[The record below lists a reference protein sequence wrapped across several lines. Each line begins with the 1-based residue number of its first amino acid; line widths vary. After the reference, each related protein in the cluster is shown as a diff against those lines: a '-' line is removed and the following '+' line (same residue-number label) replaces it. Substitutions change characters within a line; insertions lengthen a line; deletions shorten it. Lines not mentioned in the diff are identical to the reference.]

1 MMTRVRLPAAVIC
14 VCLLAGITS
23 TAVSLARE
31 KSRRPAAAF
40 RLKPEATPT
49 ADGWL
54 PPSGGRTSEADEPRA
69 NQIRPEPNRGGALD
83 VASTDVKVALER
95 LKPAEGYEISL
106 FASEKEFPDIAN
118 PLAMTFD
125 TRGRL
130 WVLTS
135 PTYPHVLPGVP
146 AHDKLVILDD
156 VNQDGR
162 ADTLTVFADDLYIPT
177 GFELGDGGAYVSQQP
192 NLIFLRDT
200 NRDGKAD
207 ERRIVLHGFGTEDSH
222 HSIHAFTWG
231 PGGDLYFQE
240 GTFLHSQV
248 ETPYGTVRL
257 EEAGVFRYEPRT
269 EKLSVFVS
277 YGFANPWG
285 HVVDRWGQNFIS
297 DASNGNNYYGTPF
310 SGHVDYPRKQRPM
323 QVWTLT
329 QVRPTA
335 NIEFVSSRHFPDE
348 AQGNFLVT
356 NTIGFQGIKQY
367 KVREEGSGFVA
378 VETDPLLMSVDPNFR
393 PIAIK
398 FGFDG
403 ALYIADWFNPL
414 VGHMQYSLRDPRR
427 DTTHGRIWRITA
439 KGRPLNPRP
448 KIEGEPIEA
457 QLELLKAYEDR
468 TRYQARLALRAL
480 PTVTVVAAL
489 KKWIEGLDPA
499 EPDYEHHLLEALWV
513 YEHHDTVAPEVLNAL
528 LQAREFRARA
538 AATRVLQHWFDRVD
552 GGLMILKR
560 MVNDPE
566 PRVRLEAVRALSFVP
581 TLGAAEIALEALKHP
596 LDYYLQY
603 VLDSTIT
610 SLEKTWKPALTSR
623 QPFAAENPDGLVF
636 LIARLD
642 AKELLALPKNEIVL
656 RAIVDRPAID
666 AASRRG
672 AIEALAQLNTLP
684 PAQEL
689 IDALERLDGEPG
701 TRPVVQDLSQLLTT
715 LEPAALAGV
724 RNDLARLATLGKDET
739 TRRGAFAGLLRA
751 DAGSNK
757 AWNLAS
763 ASERNRMDLL
773 HGAAAL
779 KDARVLD
786 ELYPKIL
793 ASLEKGQRTAPAM
806 HGRVVRIVAPG
817 VERSLRLAEVQVV
830 TALENAALRGKATQ
844 SSIVAGGATG
854 GQPERAIDTR
864 TDSDPKAGS
873 TAFTTLERNPW
884 WEVDLGES
892 QPIESI
898 TIWNQPTNDRT
909 ATLHVS
915 VLDSSR
921 KPVFALDQLP
931 ASSATE
937 RVTIGGDVDDAVINA
952 AIAALAAV
960 NGRDIERFGLLA
972 KQIPNAGSRRAAIA
986 ALRAMPRERWP
997 AEQLMPLSESL
1008 LSYIRTVPA
1017 SERTAPA
1024 FKEAVELGREVAGRL
1039 PAESAG
1045 ITTAA
1050 IDKLIV
1056 RTIRIE
1062 SPIAEMKFS
1071 LPGFTVEAGEEI
1083 EIEFF
1088 NPDQMPH
1095 NLVITVPGALESV
1108 SLKAEAMAREPDGF
1122 ARNFVPTTA
1131 EVLHSTKLLNTGE
1144 TGRLRFTVP
1153 TRTGSYPYVCTFP
1166 GHWRTMN
1173 GLMSVIRTG
1182 TTLPGR

>member
-1 MMTRVRLPAAVIC
+1 MRVRLPATV
-14 VCLLAGITS
+14 VGLWLLAGMSSIVLS
-23 TAVSLARE
+23 VAS
-31 KSRRPAAAF
+31 
-40 RLKPEATPT
+40 
-49 ADGWL
+49 D
-54 PPSGGRTSEADEPRA
+54 ADEPRA
-69 NQIRPEPNRGGALD
+69 GQIRPEPNRGGALD
-83 VASTDVKVALER
+83 MASVDVKVALER

-106 FASEKEFPDIAN
+106 FASEKEFPEIAN

-146 AHDKLVILDD
+146 AHDKLVILED

-162 ADTLTVFADDLYIPT
+162 ADKLTVFADDLYIPT

-192 NLIFLRDT
+192 NLVFLRDT
-200 NRDGKAD
+200 NGDGKAD

-248 ETPYGTVRL
+248 ETPYGIVRL

-378 VETDPLLMSVDPNFR
+378 VETDPLLMSIDPNFR

-414 VGHMQYSLRDPRR
+414 IGHMQYSLRDPRR
-427 DTTHGRIWRITA
+427 DTSHGRIWRLTA
-439 KGRPLNPRP
+439 KGRPLNGRP
-448 KIEGEPIEA
+448 KIEGEPIDA

-468 TRYQARLALRAL
+468 TRAQARLALRAL
-480 PTVTVVAAL
+480 PTATVVAAL

-499 EPDYEHHLLEALWV
+499 EPDYEHQLLEALWV
-513 YEHHDTVAPEVLNAL
+513 YEHHDTVEPEVLNAL
-528 LQAREFRARA
+528 LQAKEFRARA

-552 GGLMILKR
+552 GALMILKR

-581 TLGAAEIALEALKHP
+581 TTAAAEIALEALKHP

-603 VLDSTIT
+603 ALDSTIT
-610 SLEKTWKPALTSR
+610 TLEKTWKPALTGG

-636 LIARLD
+636 LLARLD
-642 AKELLALPKNEIVL
+642 AKELLALPKNEIAL
-656 RAIVDRPAID
+656 RAIGDRPGID

-672 AIEALAQLNTLP
+672 AIEALATLNHLS

-715 LEPAALAGV
+715 LDPAALAGV
-724 RNDLARLATLGKDET
+724 RNDLARLATLGKDEM
-739 TRRGAFAGLLRA
+739 TRRGGFAALLRA
-751 DAGSNK
+751 DGGSNP

-793 ASLEKGQRTAPAM
+793 ASLDKGQRTAPAM
-806 HGRVVRIVAPG
+806 QGRFVRIVAPG
-817 VERSLRLAEVQVV
+817 AERSLRLAEVQVV
-830 TALENAALRGKATQ
+830 TPLENAALRGKATQ

-854 GQPERAIDTR
+854 GQPERAIDNR

-873 TAFTTLERNPW
+873 TAFTALERNPW

-898 TIWNQPTNDRT
+898 AIWNQPTNDART

-921 KPVFALDQLP
+921 KPVFSLDQLP
-931 ASSATE
+931 ASSAME
-937 RVTIGGDVDDAVINA
+937 RVTIGGDVNDAVIIA
-952 AIAALAAV
+952 AISALAAV
-960 NGRDIERFGLLA
+960 NGRETERFGLLTRQLA
-972 KQIPNAGSRRAAIA
+972 NAGSRRAAIG
-986 ALRAMPRERWP
+986 ALRAMPKERWP
-997 AEQLMPLSESL
+997 AEQLMPLSESI
-1008 LSYIRTVPA
+1008 LSYIRSVPA
-1017 SERTAPA
+1017 SERTTPA
-1024 FKEAVELGREVAGRL
+1024 FKEAVDLGREVAGRL
-1039 PAESAG
+1039 PAETARSAA
-1045 ITTAA
+1045 AA

-1062 SPIAEMKFS
+1062 SPVAEMKFS

-1108 SLKAEAMAREPDGF
+1108 SLKAEAMAKEPDAF
-1122 ARNFVPTTA
+1122 ARNFVPATA
-1131 EVLHSTKLLNTGE
+1131 DVLHSTKLLNTGE
-1144 TGRLRFTVP
+1144 TARLRFAVP
-1153 TRTGSYPYVCTFP
+1153 SRTGSYPYVCTFP

>member
-1 MMTRVRLPAAVIC
+1 MRARVPAVVIG
-14 VCLLAGITS
+14 VWLLAGMSSI
-23 TAVSLARE
+23 ALSLARE
-31 KSRRPAAAF
+31 DR
-40 RLKPEATPT
+40 
-49 ADGWL
+49 
-54 PPSGGRTSEADEPRA
+54 EPRA
-69 NQIRPEPNRGGALD
+69 DQIRPEPNRGGAVD
-83 VASTDVKVALER
+83 MASTDVKIALER
-95 LKPAEGYEISL
+95 LKPADGYEINL
-106 FASEKEFPDIAN
+106 FASEKQFPEIAN

-135 PTYPHVLPGVP
+135 PTYPHVHPGLPP
-146 AHDKLVILDD
+146 HDKLVILEDAD
-156 VNQDGR
+156 EDGR
-162 ADTLTVFADDLYIPT
+162 ADKLTVFADGLYIPT

-192 NLIFLRDT
+192 NLVFLRDT
-200 NRDGKAD
+200 NGDGKAD

-285 HVVDRWGQNFIS
+285 HVIDRWGQNFIS

-335 NIEFVSSRHFPDE
+335 NVEFVSSRHFPDD
-348 AQGNFLVT
+348 AQGDFLVT

-367 KVREEGSGFVA
+367 KVREEDSGFVA
-378 VETDPLLMSVDPNFR
+378 VETAPLLMSVDPNFR

-414 VGHMQYSLRDPRR
+414 IGHMQYSLRDPRR

-439 KGRPLNPRP
+439 KGRPLNERPR
-448 KIEGEPIEA
+448 IEGEPIEA

-468 TRYQARLALRAL
+468 TRYQARLALRAR
-480 PTVTVVAAL
+480 PTATVVAAL
-489 KKWIEGLDPA
+489 KKWIEALDTADPN
-499 EPDYEHHLLEALWV
+499 YEHHLLEALWV
-513 YEHHDTVAPEVLNAL
+513 YEHHDWVEPEVLNAL
-528 LQAREFRARA
+528 LQAKEFRARA
-538 AATRVLQHWFDRVD
+538 AATRILQHWFDRVD
-552 GGLMILKR
+552 GALTVLRR

-581 TLGAAEIALEALKHP
+581 TTEAAEIALEALKHP
-596 LDYYLQY
+596 VDYYLHY
-603 VLDSTIT
+603 TLDSTIT
-610 SLEKTWKPALTSR
+610 TLEKAWKPALTSGR
-623 QPFAAENPDGLVF
+623 PFAADNPDGLTF
-636 LIARLD
+636 LLARLD
-642 AKELLALPKNEIVL
+642 PKELLTLPKDGTVL
-656 RAIVDRPAID
+656 RAIVDRPGIDAAARRVAID
-666 AASRRG
+666 A
-672 AIEALAQLNTLP
+672 LAKVNNLS
-684 PAQEL
+684 PAEEM
-689 IDALERLDGEPG
+689 IDAIERLDGEPG
-701 TRPVVQDLSQLLTT
+701 MRPVVQDLSQLLAT
-715 LEPAALAGV
+715 LEPAALAAV
-724 RNDLARLATLGKDET
+724 RSDLARLATLGKDEI
-739 TRRGAFAGLLRA
+739 TRRGAFADLLRA
-751 DAGSNK
+751 DGSSGK
-757 AWNLAS
+757 AWELAS

-793 ASLEKGQRTAPAM
+793 ASLDRSGQHTFPAM
-806 HGRVVRIVAPG
+806 QGRFVRIVAPG
-817 VERSLRLAEVQVV
+817 AERTLRLAEVQVI
-830 TALENAALRGKATQ
+830 TPLENAALRGKATQ

-854 GQPERAIDTR
+854 GQPERAIDNR
-864 TDSDPKAGS
+864 TDGEPKAGS

-884 WEVDLGES
+884 WEVDLGDS
-892 QPIESI
+892 QPIQSI
-898 TIWNQPTNDRT
+898 AIWNQPTNDRT

-915 VLDSSR
+915 VLDASR
-921 KPVFALDQLP
+921 KPVFAQDQIP
-931 ASSATE
+931 ASTTTE
-937 RVTIGGDVDDAVINA
+937 VVTIAGDISDAVVNA

-960 NGRDIERFGLLA
+960 NGREIERFSLLTTLIA
-972 KQIPNAGSRRAAIA
+972 HAGNRRAAIA
-986 ALRAMPRERWP
+986 VLGAIPKERWP
-997 AEQLMPLSESL
+997 AERLTPLSESI
-1008 LSYIRTVPA
+1008 LSYVSSVPP
-1017 SERTAPA
+1017 SERTTPA
-1024 FKEAVELGREVAGRL
+1024 FKEAVQLGREVAGRL
-1039 PAESAG
+1039 PAEAARS
-1045 ITTAA
+1045 TTAA
-1050 IDKLIV
+1050 IDKLVV

-1062 SPIAEMKFS
+1062 APVAEMKFN

-1088 NPDQMPH
+1088 NLDQMPH
-1095 NLVITVPGALESV
+1095 NLVVAVPGALESV
-1108 SLKAEAMAREPDGF
+1108 GLKAEAMAKEPDGF

-1131 EVLHSTKLLNTGE
+1131 EVLFSTTLINTGE
-1144 TGRLRFTVP
+1144 AARLRFTVP
-1153 TRTGSYPYVCTFP
+1153 TRTGSYPYICTFP

>member
-1 MMTRVRLPAAVIC
+1 MHLRVSAAV
-14 VCLLAGITS
+14 VGIS
-23 TAVSLARE
+23 LVVGRSLIPLSLATE
-31 KSRRPAAAF
+31 DA
-40 RLKPEATPT
+40 
-49 ADGWL
+49 G
-54 PPSGGRTSEADEPRA
+54 PRA
-69 NQIRPEPNRGGALD
+69 DQIRPEPNRGGAVD
-83 VASTDVKVALER
+83 MASIDVKVALER
-95 LKPAEGYEISL
+95 LKPADGYEISL
-106 FASEKEFPDIAN
+106 FASEKEFPEIAN

-146 AHDKLVILDD
+146 PHDKLVVLEDAT
-156 VNQDGR
+156 QDGR
-162 ADTLTVFADDLYIPT
+162 ADKLTVFADDLYIPT

-192 NLIFLRDT
+192 NLVFLRDA
-200 NRDGKAD
+200 NGDGKAD

-222 HSIHAFTWG
+222 HAIHAFTWG

-248 ETPYGTVRL
+248 ETPYGIVRL

-285 HVVDRWGQNFIS
+285 HVVDRWGQHFIS

-335 NIEFVSSRHFPDE
+335 NVEFVSSRHFPDE

-378 VETDPLLMSVDPNFR
+378 VETEPLLMSTDPNFR

-414 VGHMQYSLRDPRR
+414 IGHMQYSLRDSRR

-439 KGRPLNPRP
+439 KGRPLNERPR
-448 KIEGEPIEA
+448 IEGEPIEA

-468 TRYQARLALRAL
+468 TRYQARLALRARPTDTVL
-480 PTVTVVAAL
+480 PAL
-489 KKWIEGLDPA
+489 KKWTDSLAPADPH
-499 EPDYEHHLLEALWV
+499 YEHHLLEALWV
-513 YEHHDTVAPEVLNAL
+513 CEHHDAVQQGLLNTL
-528 LQAREFRARA
+528 LQAGDFRARA

-552 GGLMILKR
+552 GALTLLKR

-581 TLGAAEIALEALKHP
+581 TAEAAEIALGALEHP
-596 LDYYLQY
+596 IDYYLQY
-603 VLDSTIT
+603 TLDSTIT
-610 SLEKTWKPALTSR
+610 TLEEAWKPALTSGK
-623 QPFAAENPDGLVF
+623 PFAADNPEGLAF
-636 LIARLD
+636 LLARLD
-642 AKELLALPKNEIVL
+642 VKELIALPKNAAVL
-656 RAIVDRPAID
+656 RAIVDRPGVD
-666 AASRRG
+666 AAARRG
-672 AIEALAQLNTLP
+672 AIDGLAKLDNLP
-684 PAQEL
+684 PAEEL
-689 IDALERLDGEPG
+689 IDAIERLDGEPG
-701 TRPVVQDLSQLLTT
+701 MRPVVQDLSQVFTT

-724 RNDLARLATLGKDET
+724 RADLARLATLGKDEM
-739 TRRGAFAGLLRA
+739 TRRGAFAGLVRA
-751 DAGSNK
+751 DAGSGK
-757 AWNLAS
+757 AWDLAS

-773 HGAAAL
+773 LGAAAL
-779 KDARVLD
+779 KDPRVLD

-793 ASLEKGQRTAPAM
+793 ASLDGGRHTAPAM
-806 HGRVVRIVAPG
+806 QGRFVRIVAPG
-817 VERSLRLAEVQVV
+817 AERTLRLAEVQVMSGGGNV
-830 TALENAALRGKATQ
+830 THFGKATQ
-844 SSIVAGGATG
+844 SSVVAGGATG
-854 GQPERAIDTR
+854 GQPERAIDGNTE
-864 TDSDPKAGS
+864 SEAKAGS
-873 TAFTTLERNPW
+873 TAFTTLEKSPW
-884 WEVDLGES
+884 WEVDLGDS
-892 QPIESI
+892 RPIESI
-898 TIWNQPTNDRT
+898 AIWSQPANDRT

-921 KPVFALDQLP
+921 KPVFTQDQLP
-931 ASSATE
+931 ASSLTE
-937 RVTIGGDVDDAVINA
+937 RVLIGGDITDSVANA

-960 NGRDIERFGLLA
+960 NGRDAERFGLLT
-972 KQIPNAGSRRAAIA
+972 KQIANAGSRRAAIT
-986 ALRAMPRERWP
+986 ALRAMPRDSWP
-997 AEQLMPLSESL
+997 AGQLAPLSESI
-1008 LSYIRTVPA
+1008 LSYIRSVPPA
-1017 SERTAPA
+1017 ERTSPA
-1024 FKEAVELGREVAGRL
+1024 FKEAVDLGREVAGRL
-1039 PAESAG
+1039 PAPAAKD
-1045 ITTAA
+1045 TTAA
-1050 IDKLIV
+1050 IDKLVV

-1062 SPIAEMKFS
+1062 SPVAEMKFNV
-1071 LPGFTVEAGEEI
+1071 PGFTVEAGEEI
-1083 EIEFF
+1083 EIEFS
-1088 NPDQMPH
+1088 NHDQMPH
-1095 NLVITVPGALESV
+1095 NLVVTVPGALESV
-1108 SLKAEAMAREPDGF
+1108 GQKAEAMAKEPDGF

-1131 EVLHSTKLLNTGE
+1131 EVLYSTKLINTGE
-1144 TGRLRFTVP
+1144 TARLRFTVP
-1153 TRTGSYPYVCTFP
+1153 ARTGSYPYVCTFP

-1173 GLMSVIRTG
+1173 GLMTVVRTG